1 MQEALLARRQGEEAL
16 GVAVLDQRHEAR
28 VVAFDGRDLDRAEV
42 ELVHLGRGR
51 RRLGICY
58 ISNGDLANGKKMHL
72 MEIRLVLEERLDHAR
87 LVVLSGEVE
96 RRVAVSVL
104 HVDVGEDVPDHGHE
118 LESIVT
124 NKRMSNSERT

>member
-1 MQEALLARRQGEEAL
+1 MHDVRARRLSESPYLISGT
-16 GVAVLDQRHEAR
+16 RHE
-28 VVAFDGRDLDRAEV
+28 LW
-42 ELVHLGRGR
+42 HLMAAIWIGLKSNLFTLG
-51 RRLGICY
+51 LGICY